1 MTQKHQGEKSTRRP
15 DVVIVSRTGAKKV
28 RKQSGKAYKDEEA
41 LKKPAKQFQWIDVRS
56 TVEFK
61 HQKTRTGLSKPPATY
76 AVKAYDVP
84 EAKKYMKYR
93 RETNATAKPTSSTP
107 LADSGAATSSRQT
120 SDARGRSK
128 QSRAPNKKKRGSS
141 QALDGHSS
149 KKSKVGDDEE
159 KPPKEKP
166 PKEEPQKIHPVL
178 QNGLYA
184 AELFAAHIVRQ
195 SVITYV
201 VEDDMIYLWY
211 FDRQDAIQCSG
222 INYVQ
227 DLPRFMV
234 LLLAIQR
241 MPFAEWGYNRVFE
254 PESESSGEV
263 RLPDEHIGEVDLAFD
278 LKSDKRTTHFGLRGR
293 ATTVFPVK
301 SRTLSALVPTLPHH
315 NPHNTTNELVAKL
328 YWPEEERESEVEIL
342 KKVYEIAMKDEEG
355 KVKHHV
361 PEMVWS
367 HKFEDTS
374 TANIRKALGLKD
386 AERGRR
392 VLYIIVF
399 RKLDPITDLSDKQ
412 FLAAWWHIVVCHYA
426 LWGKKVHHRD
436 VSPSNLMVYKTEDG
450 RYIGV
455 LNDFDLSST
464 QDGPSGQ
471 ERTGT
476 VPFMAIELLTK
487 EAIEGHVKHLYQHDA
502 ESFIWVLTWVC
513 LRYGDGQ
520 LLWKG
525 GPLDDWLKVTAI
537 QCRKEKTDF
546 LYSGRDDIKPSP
558 SHLKNWDVAQFC
570 LDTLGSHYAVRPST
584 RPLLEDR
591 IVFESWLENQV
602 HGSKRLS
609 QELLDVRV

>member
-1 MTQKHQGEKSTRRP
+1 
-15 DVVIVSRTGAKKV
+15 
-28 RKQSGKAYKDEEA
+28 
-41 LKKPAKQFQWIDVRS
+41 
-56 TVEFK
+56 
-61 HQKTRTGLSKPPATY
+61 
-76 AVKAYDVP
+76 
-84 EAKKYMKYR
+84 
-93 RETNATAKPTSSTP
+93 
-107 LADSGAATSSRQT
+107 
-120 SDARGRSK
+120 
-128 QSRAPNKKKRGSS
+128 
-141 QALDGHSS
+141 
-149 KKSKVGDDEE
+149 
-159 KPPKEKP
+159 
-166 PKEEPQKIHPVL
+166 
-178 QNGLYA
+178 
-184 AELFAAHIVRQ
+184 
-195 SVITYV
+195 
-201 VEDDMIYLWY
+201 MIYLWY

-412 FLAAWWHIVVCHYA
+412 FLAAWWHIVVC
-426 LWGKKVHHRD
+426 
-436 VSPSNLMVYKTEDG
+436 MC
-450 RYIGV
+450 
-455 LNDFDLSST
+455 SSLRLLLVT
-464 QDGPSGQ
+464 DICDIRSLCPLGEKGPSPRRQ
-471 ERTGT
+471 
-476 VPFMAIELLTK
+476 P
-487 EAIEGHVKHLYQHDA
+487 
-502 ESFIWVLTWVC
+502 
-513 LRYGDGQ
+513 
-520 LLWKG
+520 
-525 GPLDDWLKVTAI
+525 
-537 QCRKEKTDF
+537 
-546 LYSGRDDIKPSP
+546 
-558 SHLKNWDVAQFC
+558 
-570 LDTLGSHYAVRPST
+570 
-584 RPLLEDR
+584 
-591 IVFESWLENQV
+591 
-602 HGSKRLS
+602 
-609 QELLDVRV
+609 